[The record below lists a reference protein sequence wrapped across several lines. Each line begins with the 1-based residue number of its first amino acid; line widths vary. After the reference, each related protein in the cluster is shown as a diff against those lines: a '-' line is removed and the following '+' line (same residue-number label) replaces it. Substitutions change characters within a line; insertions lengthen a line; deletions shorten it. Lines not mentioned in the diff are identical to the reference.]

1 MHFSHHL
8 VLPQFGT
15 LNSRLQIQPEP
26 SMKIGIV
33 GLPNSGKTT
42 IYNALTRSNTETA
55 AFSSGQIEVH
65 TAVVGVPDTRVE
77 RLVAMFNPRKTT
89 YAQVIYN
96 DIAGLSK
103 GAGRSG
109 ISGPLTNAIAANDA
123 LMLVSRAFEND
134 GVPTEDEIDPARD
147 FVAMETEF
155 LLNDMTTIEARLARL
170 NSQKTRGTPQ
180 ERQRMAAEE
189 ALLQRLFAL
198 LEEEQPLRNVTIS
211 EDERKMLGGFGLLSL
226 KPLLRVIN
234 AGDDDD
240 ETKYADLLDEN
251 TLVLRGRLEAEIAQM
266 EETEASEFLADF
278 GIEEP
283 GLNRAIRRCY
293 ALLGLQSF
301 FTVGEDE
308 VRAWTVEE
316 GASAPEAAGVIHS
329 DLQKGFIRAEVIN
342 YDELIALGS
351 MAEARKVGKLRL
363 EGKEY
368 IVANGDIL
376 NIRFNV

>member
-1 MHFSHHL
+1 
-8 VLPQFGT
+8 
-15 LNSRLQIQPEP
+15 
-26 SMKIGIV
+26 MKIGIV

-65 TAVVGVPDTRVE
+65 TAVVTVPDSRVD
-77 RLVAMFNPRKTT
+77 RLKAMFNPRKTT

-109 ISGPLTNAIAANDA
+109 ISGALTNAIAANDA
-123 LMLVSRAFEND
+123 LMLVARAFEND
-134 GVPTEDEIDPARD
+134 AVLAEDENDPGRD
-147 FVAMETEF
+147 FEIMETEF
-155 LLNDMTTIEARLARL
+155 LLNDMTTIESRLERMAA
-170 NSQKTRGTPQ
+170 QKNRGAPQ
-180 ERQRMAAEE
+180 DRQRMATEE
-189 ALLQRLFAL
+189 ALLRRLLAV
-198 LEEEQPLRNVTIS
+198 LEAEQPLRTLALG
-211 EDERKMLGGFGLLSL
+211 EEEQKMLGGFGLLSL

-234 AGDDDD
+234 GGDDDT
-240 ETKYADLLDEN
+240 EANYADLLNEN
-251 TLVLRGRLEAEIAQM
+251 TLFLRGRLEAEIAQM
-266 EETEASEFLADF
+266 AEAEAAEFLADF

-283 GLNRAIRRCY
+283 GLYRAIRRCY
-293 ALLGLQSF
+293 DLLGLQSF

-308 VRAWTVEE
+308 VRAWTIEE
-316 GASAPEAAGVIHS
+316 GATAPEAAGAIHS
-329 DLQKGFIRAEVIN
+329 DLRKGFIRAEVIN
-342 YDELIALGS
+342 YAELMAVGS

-368 IVANGDIL
+368 IVDNGDIL

>member
-1 MHFSHHL
+1 
-8 VLPQFGT
+8 
-15 LNSRLQIQPEP
+15 
-26 SMKIGIV
+26 MKIGIV

-55 AFSSGQIEVH
+55 AFSSGQVEVH
-65 TAVVGVPDTRVE
+65 TAVVSVPDTRVE

-134 GVPTEDEIDPARD
+134 AVPTEDDIDAARD
-147 FVAMETEF
+147 FVVMETEF

-170 NSQKTRGTPQ
+170 NGQKTRGTPQ
-180 ERQRMAAEE
+180 ERQRMVAEE
-189 ALLQRLFAL
+189 ALLQRLFVF

-240 ETKYADLLDEN
+240 EAKYADLLDEN

-266 EETEASEFLADF
+266 DAAEATEFLADF

-316 GASAPEAAGVIHS
+316 GACAPEAAGVIHS

-342 YDELIALGS
+342 YDDLIALGG

-368 IVANGDIL
+368 VVANGDIL